1 MRAIALLLLAGTV
14 PLAAAGCGGSSTAK
28 DFSFDPATFQGTI
41 DPSLPQPLQD
51 KQYTVQRLLNGMRE
65 GIGEI
70 AALRLFVPGVD
81 FREPFDA
88 FYEGHKRLVR
98 WEFGGPPSGNEVPV
112 VLYFD
117 EKESGV
123 IDPDELVRVE
133 RVYVVSGG
141 GQYSTVARR

>member
-1 MRAIALLLLAGTV
+1 MKTYAWLLSGLALV
-14 PLAAAGCGGSSTAK
+14 AAAGCGGSSARQE
-28 DFSFDPATFQGTI
+28 FSFDPATFQGVV
-41 DPSLPQPLQD
+41 DSNLPQPQQH
-51 KQYTVQRLLNGMRE
+51 KQYTIQRLLNGMRE

-98 WEFGGPPSGNEVPV
+98 WEFAGPPSGNEVPV

-117 EKESGV
+117 EKELGV
-123 IDPDELVRVE
+123 IDPDELTRVE
-133 RVYVVSGG
+133 RVYVVTGG
-141 GQYSTVARR
+141 GQYSTVSRR